1 MIRKICVVSG
11 SRADYDHLYW
21 LLKLLKKNKKFDLSV
36 IVTGSHLEKKYGASV
51 KNIIKDGY
59 KKLHKIRL
67 FLSND
72 KVENITKSTALGILN
87 FSKKLKQIKPDIVL
101 LLGDRY
107 EIFSCAISASFL
119 KIPIAHFNGGEV
131 TSGAFDEW
139 IRHSITKM
147 STIHFVANK
156 KYQNR
161 VIQLGEN
168 KKNVFNVGGLSSDN
182 VLKTKK
188 LKKKE
193 IEKICN
199 FRFHSKNIL
208 VTFHPV
214 TLGEKDSKKY
224 FKEIILALEKLEE
237 TLIIFTFPNAD
248 NDNLSIINMIKKFV
262 KKYKNS
268 IYFISL
274 GRKKYL
280 SIMKYCDA
288 VVGNSSSGLLEAPY
302 FNIPTIN
309 IGNRQEGREKAN
321 TVIDCKTNRNE
332 ILRLI
337 KSLNKNKL
345 KLNNIK
351 DLYGVGNTA
360 ENIIK
365 ILSNKKINLKIKKNF
380 VDA

>member
-1 MIRKICVVSG
+1 MIRKICVVTG

-21 LLKLLKKNKKFDLSV
+21 LLKLLKKNKKFDLSI
-36 IVTGSHLEKKYGASV
+36 IVTGSHLEKKYGASI
-51 KNIIKDGY
+51 KNITKDGF

-67 FLSND
+67 FLSKD
-72 KVENITKSTALGILN
+72 KVENITRSTALGILS

-101 LLGDRY
+101 MLGDRY

-168 KKNVFNVGGLSSDN
+168 KRNVFNVGGLSSDN
-182 VLKTKK
+182 VRKTKT

-199 FRFHSKNIL
+199 FKFYSKNIL

-214 TLGEKDSKKY
+214 TLGEKNSKKY

-248 NDNLSIINMIKKFV
+248 NDNVSIISMIKKFV
-262 KKYKNS
+262 KKNKNA
-268 IYFISL
+268 ICFISL

-302 FNIPTIN
+302 YNIPTIN

-321 TVIDCKTNRNE
+321 TVIDCSTNRIE
-332 ILRLI
+332 ILKSI
-337 KSLNKNKL
+337 KSMNKKKL

-351 DLYGVGNTA
+351 NLYGLGNTA
-360 ENIIK
+360 ENVIK
-365 ILSNKKINLKIKKNF
+365 ILSNKNLNLNIKKKF

>member
-36 IVTGSHLEKKYGASV
+36 IVTGSHLEKKYGALV
-51 KNIIKDGY
+51 KNIIKDDY
-59 KKLHKIRL
+59 KNLHKIRL

-72 KVENITKSTALGILN
+72 RVENITKSTALGILN

-262 KKYKNS
+262 KKNKNS

-351 DLYGVGNTA
+351 DHYGIGNTA
-360 ENIIK
+360 ENVIK

>member
-1 MIRKICVVSG
+1 MIIYIGYSNF
-11 SRADYDHLYW
+11 
-21 LLKLLKKNKKFDLSV
+21 LKKIKKFDLSI
-36 IVTGSHLEKKYGASV
+36 IVTGSHLEKKYGSSI
-51 KNIIKDGY
+51 KNITKDGF

-67 FLSND
+67 FLGKD
-72 KVENITKSTALGILN
+72 KVENITRSTSLGILN
-87 FSKKLKQIKPDIVL
+87 FSKKFKQIKPDIVL
-101 LLGDRY
+101 ILGDRY

-168 KKNVFNVGGLSSDN
+168 KRNVFNVGGLSSDN
-182 VLKTKK
+182 VRKTKTF
-188 LKKKE
+188 KKRE
-193 IEKICN
+193 IEKTCN
-199 FRFHSKNIL
+199 FRFYSKNIL

-262 KKYKNS
+262 KKNKNA
-268 IYFISL
+268 ICFISL

-321 TVIDCKTNRNE
+321 TVIDCNTDRIE
-332 ILRLI
+332 ILRTI
-337 KSLNKNKL
+337 KS
-345 KLNNIK
+345 I
-351 DLYGVGNTA
+351 
-360 ENIIK
+360 
-365 ILSNKKINLKIKKNF
+365 NKKN
-380 VDA
+380 

>member
-1 MIRKICVVSG
+1 MIRKICVVTG

-21 LLKLLKKNKKFDLSV
+21 LLKLLKKNKKFDLSI
-36 IVTGSHLEKKYGASV
+36 IVTGSHLEKKYGSSI
-51 KNIIKDGY
+51 KNITKDGF

-67 FLSND
+67 FLGKD
-72 KVENITKSTALGILN
+72 KVENITRSTSLGILS

-101 LLGDRY
+101 MLGDRY

-168 KKNVFNVGGLSSDN
+168 KRNVFNVGGLSSDN
-182 VLKTKK
+182 VRKTKT
-188 LKKKE
+188 LKKRE
-193 IEKICN
+193 IEKTCN
-199 FRFHSKNIL
+199 FRFYSKNIL

-262 KKYKNS
+262 KKNKNA
-268 IYFISL
+268 ICFISL

-321 TVIDCKTNRNE
+321 TVIDCNTNRIE
-332 ILRLI
+332 ILRTI
-337 KSLNKNKL
+337 KSINKKKL
-345 KLNNIK
+345 KLSNIK
-351 DLYGVGNTA
+351 NLYGLGNTA
-360 ENIIK
+360 ENVIK
-365 ILSNKKINLKIKKNF
+365 ILSNKNLNLNIKKKF